1 MADDITSLLDA
12 LATPIDPTHRDAVW
26 QRVLTERA
34 QSAFGGDGNE
44 PSDDQRGEVELLTVP
59 PRVIRLG
66 SRRSVKFV
74 GLVAAVVVLIA
85 GIAAVAHRGPSD
97 IKINTGPTSD
107 ASVTSDTSSTVETVP
122 PTTTPPSASIPSAVP
137 SPQGPATTFDALQ
150 LGPVPKGTVIATLD
164 GVVVGNI
171 SSSANGLLKL
181 TPEGDVYYVAEDP
194 RNDVAFVQTFTA
206 SGLGERFALPDALRI
221 KTSQGEFRVGGWFLG
236 PQRVLYGVRVDD
248 IDSTLSVGVVAVP
261 MSGPKAGSIIADV
274 ATQGTTGCNPT
285 ATGVTCG
292 GSGTGATEVE
302 VLRWVD
308 PQGSPTGSAV
318 DGPWLAAGSPHSGTS
333 VDRVETVGL
342 DGLPFAIINLQ
353 GWMAQ
358 VKAAAPSS
366 GLPTVWAVYRRD
378 EACIVGQV
386 GSGNPGFAA
395 CADATGKVIGSMLPV
410 TLGLTPDGNFIGP
423 PPLAV
428 PSGFY
433 SLERAGDRFNLVR
446 YDFGFIFGAS
456 DGANVVPAA
465 TTSVP
470 SKQSS
475 IVFDALTLG
484 SSQGSV
490 LATFDGAVVGDFES
504 GLGRTPE
511 GGTYYAGYTSNA
523 RDHYFVQFFAD
534 GALPASRYELPTEY
548 LAKSTSGGNLYGSWM
563 VGPGRVLYG
572 MQFKELGLALV
583 AIVAVPTNGPKD
595 GTVVAR
601 ADAGGHIGCWPTSAG
616 IQCDIV
622 GMVQPWVDPSG
633 AATGRTFPD
642 ATWLVSPAAASAKL
656 VLLEDMFTENKPIP
670 VKLPDGRTIS
680 VTNLLPWIELPA
692 AVISF
697 RELSTSQGR
706 TCVLGAVGGEGGSQS
721 FELCIDDAGK
731 VTSTTLG
738 TAAHSLMGGSLQ
750 MTTDKAMYTIEP
762 SGDRFDLIRYDF

>member
-1 MADDITSLLDA
+1 MADDIAPLLDA
-12 LATPIDPTHRDAVW
+12 LATPIDPTHREAVW

-34 QSAFGGDGNE
+34 QSAFGGDGSE
-44 PSDDQRGEVELLTVP
+44 PSDGQRGEVELLTVP
-59 PRVIRLG
+59 PRVVHFG
-66 SRRSVKFV
+66 SRRSLKSV

-85 GIAAVAHRGPSD
+85 GIAAVAHRGSSD

-107 ASVTSDTSSTVETVP
+107 PSVTSHISSAVGTVP
-122 PTTTPPSASIPSAVP
+122 PTTTSTIPSVP
-137 SPQGPATTFDALQ
+137 TPQWPATTFDALQ

-181 TPEGDVYYVAEDP
+181 TPEGDVYYVAGDP
-194 RNDVAFVQTFTA
+194 RNEVAFVQTFTA
-206 SGLGERFALPDALRI
+206 GGLGDRFALPDTLRT

-248 IDSTLSVGVVAVP
+248 SDSTLSVGVVAVP

-274 ATQGTTGCNPT
+274 ATPVTTGCHPT
-285 ATGVTCG
+285 STGVTCG

-318 DGPWLAAGSPHSGTS
+318 DGPWLAAGSPHPGTS

-342 DGLPFAIINLQ
+342 DGRPFAVVNLQ

-358 VKAAAPSS
+358 VKAVAPSS

-378 EACIVGQV
+378 EACIVGEG

-423 PPLAV
+423 SPLAA

-433 SLERAGDRFNLVR
+433 SLERTGARFNLVR
-446 YDFGFIFGAS
+446 YDFGFTFGAP
-456 DGANVVPAA
+456 DGATVASAP

-475 IVFDALTLG
+475 IVFDAMTLG
-484 SSQGSV
+484 PSHGTV
-490 LATFDGAVVGDFES
+490 LATFDGAAIGEFES

-511 GGTYYAGYTSNA
+511 GGIYYAGYTSEA

-534 GALPASRYELPTEY
+534 GALPASRYELPAEY

-563 VGPGRVLYG
+563 VGPDRMLYG

-583 AIVAVPTNGPKD
+583 GVVAVPTTGPRT

-601 ADAGGHIGCWPTSAG
+601 ADAGGHIGCWPSPAG
-616 IQCDIV
+616 IQCDVV
-622 GMVQPWVDPSG
+622 GIVQPWVDPSG
-633 AATGRTFPD
+633 IPTGRTFPD
-642 ATWLVSPAAASAKL
+642 ANWLNVDRAAAPEMPVL
-656 VLLEDMFTENKPIP
+656 VTGTFTENSPVP
-670 VKLPDGRTIS
+670 VKLNDGRTIG
-680 VTNLLPWIELPA
+680 VTNLLPWAKLDT
-692 AVISF
+692 AVIGF
-697 RELSTSQGR
+697 NELSPRPGHV
-706 TCVLGAVGGEGGSQS
+706 CVLGTVSGEGASR
-721 FELCIDDAGK
+721 FLELCVDNVGK
-731 VTSTTLG
+731 LTSTTLG
-738 TAAHSLMGGSLQ
+738 TAAHLLQGSSQQ
-750 MTTDKAMYTIEP
+750 MITDRAVYTVEP
-762 SGDRFDLIRYDF
+762 SGDRFNLIRYDF